1 MMPEASAEVIR
12 GMPDRPDREN
22 AITYYR
28 LAATSGLPRYA
39 FRTGS
44 LPRCYLLPFGFA
56 TYSSLV
62 EKRLTT
68 VDEVRV
74 RYSIL
79 CHQMVHRDS

>member
-1 MMPEASAEVIR
+1 VVMPEEASAEVIR
-12 GMPDRPDREN
+12 GTSDCPDHGN

-39 FRTGS
+39 LRTGS

-56 TYSSLV
+56 THSSLV

-68 VDEVRV
+68 VDEVWV
-74 RYSIL
+74 
-79 CHQMVHRDS
+79 